1 MSSKNNYNVFN
12 TAIEDYSID
21 ELYNLLELEEL
32 SRENIILKVHDL
44 NANVFKNNEHI
55 KVFFV
60 QAQNKLL
67 NHLSNSDSELDY
79 YLHNNANNNIESN
92 PLENFSNNTAHTT
105 DTDADTDIDAD
116 ADSDADADADNKL
129 IETYVNYSNSDNV
142 NSNSDNVNSN
152 SNNVNS
158 NSDNVNSNSDNVNSN
173 SDNVNLNSDNSNSVN
188 SNSVNSNSVNSNSV
202 NSNSVNSTSVETY
215 YIHKNLYFNTS
226 YRINKNIENALP
238 TDCKITL
245 TNTINNVVQCKLTS
259 LNIRKP
265 FLIHSTKSNN
275 TFIVKKY
282 NSTNQV
288 NLEFSIVIENGYY
301 ENTTEMEDI
310 INNKFKNTIVT
321 TTGEIVDLLTT
332 TYNSATINEDIS
344 TSKFMKSLTFSINK
358 NTKISTF
365 DLSKTYINDNSL
377 NTKFKHYEIDFLSS
391 YSPPYSLATILGFNN
406 TTYDTSSNTNGIHK
420 IIGVKTYNTLSSP
433 IYFCFDENQS
443 AIVETHQLL
452 LNNNLSSDK
461 ILAKINTYKKTIETN
476 NYIYETLDNIDN
488 KNNVRQYSGPINM
501 SSFTIKI
508 IDNYGLLVQSIQEE
522 FTFDL
527 EIIIQATKL
536 VNKFK

>member
-1 MSSKNNYNVFN
+1 MMPSKNNYDVFN
-12 TAIEDYSID
+12 TSIEDYSID

-32 SRENIILKVHDL
+32 SREHIILKVHDL
-44 NANVFKNNEHI
+44 NANMFKNNEPI
-55 KVFFV
+55 KVFFL
-60 QAQNKLL
+60 QAQDKLL

-92 PLENFSNNTAHTT
+92 LQENFTNN
-105 DTDADTDIDAD
+105 IDAD
-116 ADSDADADADNKL
+116 DPDHEADANANTNDNKL
-129 IETYVNYSNSDNV
+129 IETYVNYSNG
-142 NSNSDNVNSN
+142 
-152 SNNVNS
+152 
-158 NSDNVNSNSDNVNSN
+158 
-173 SDNVNLNSDNSNSVN
+173 DNSTNANSTNAN
-188 SNSVNSNSVNSNSV
+188 STNANSTNA
-202 NSNSVNSTSVETY
+202 NSTSDNLNRVNSANVETY
-215 YIHKNLYFNTS
+215 YIYKNLYFNTS
-226 YRINKNIENALP
+226 YRINKNIESALP

-282 NSTNQV
+282 NRANTVDLSFV
-288 NLEFSIVIENGYY
+288 IVIENGYY
-301 ENTTEMEDI
+301 EDTTEMEDI
-310 INNKFKNTIVT
+310 INNKFKNTIIT
-321 TTGEIVDLLTT
+321 ISGELLEY
-332 TYNSATINEDIS
+332 TYNGITIPDNIKDNNDTRFINA
-344 TSKFMKSLTFSINK
+344 LTFSINK
-358 NTKISTF
+358 NTKICSF
-365 DLSKTYINDNSL
+365 DLSKNYINDNSR
-377 NTKFKHYEIDFLSS
+377 NNIFKHYEIDFLSN
-391 YSPPYSLATILGFNN
+391 YIPPYSLATILGFNN
-406 TTYDTSSNTNGIHK
+406 TTYDTSNNTNGVHK
-420 IIGVKTYNTLSSP
+420 IIGPKTYNTLSSP

-452 LNNNLSSDK
+452 LNNNLSTNK

-476 NYIYETLDNIDN
+476 NYIYETLENNDN

-527 EIIIQATKL
+527 ELVIQATKL
-536 VNKFK
+536 INKQLS

>member
-1 MSSKNNYNVFN
+1 MPSKNNYDVFN
-12 TAIEDYSID
+12 TSIEDYSID

-32 SRENIILKVHDL
+32 SREHIILKVHDL
-44 NANVFKNNEHI
+44 NANMFKNNEPI
-55 KVFFV
+55 KVFFL
-60 QAQNKLL
+60 QAQDKLL

-92 PLENFSNNTAHTT
+92 LQENFTNN
-105 DTDADTDIDAD
+105 IDAD
-116 ADSDADADADNKL
+116 DPDHEADADEDTDEDNGADANANTNDNKL
-129 IETYVNYSNSDNV
+129 IETYVNYSNGDNSTNA
-142 NSNSDNVNSN
+142 NSTNANSTND
-152 SNNVNS
+152 
-158 NSDNVNSNSDNVNSN
+158 
-173 SDNVNLNSDNSNSVN
+173 NLNRVDSAN
-188 SNSVNSNSVNSNSV
+188 
-202 NSNSVNSTSVETY
+202 VETY

-226 YRINKNIENALP
+226 YRINKNIESALP

-282 NSTNQV
+282 NRANTVDLSFV
-288 NLEFSIVIENGYY
+288 IVIENGYY
-301 ENTTEMEDI
+301 EDTTEMEDI
-310 INNKFKNTIVT
+310 INNKFKNTIIT
-321 TTGEIVDLLTT
+321 ISGELLEY
-332 TYNSATINEDIS
+332 TYNGITIPYNIKDNS
-344 TSKFMKSLTFSINK
+344 NTSFINALTFSINK
-358 NTKISTF
+358 NTKICSF
-365 DLSKTYINDNSL
+365 DLSKNYINDNSR
-377 NTKFKHYEIDFLSS
+377 NNIFKHYEIDFLSN
-391 YSPPYSLATILGFNN
+391 YIPPYSLATILGFNN
-406 TTYDTSSNTNGIHK
+406 TTYDTSNNTNGIHK
-420 IIGVKTYNTLSSP
+420 IIGPKTYNTLSSP

-452 LNNNLSSDK
+452 LNNNLSTDK

-476 NYIYETLDNIDN
+476 NYIYETLENNDN

-527 EIIIQATKL
+527 ELVIQATKL
-536 VNKFK
+536 INK

>member
-1 MSSKNNYNVFN
+1 MMPSKNNYDVFN
-12 TAIEDYSID
+12 TSIEDYSID
-21 ELYNLLELEEL
+21 ELYTLLELEEL
-32 SRENIILKVHDL
+32 SREHIILKVHDL
-44 NANVFKNNEHI
+44 NANMFKNNEPI
-55 KVFFV
+55 KVFFL
-60 QAQNKLL
+60 QAQDKLL
-67 NHLSNSDSELDY
+67 NHLSNSESELDY

-92 PLENFSNNTAHTT
+92 LQENFTNN
-105 DTDADTDIDAD
+105 IDAD
-116 ADSDADADADNKL
+116 DPDHEADANANTNDNTNDNKL
-129 IETYVNYSNSDNV
+129 IETYVNYSNG
-142 NSNSDNVNSN
+142 
-152 SNNVNS
+152 
-158 NSDNVNSNSDNVNSN
+158 
-173 SDNVNLNSDNSNSVN
+173 DNSTNANSTN
-188 SNSVNSNSVNSNSV
+188 A
-202 NSNSVNSTSVETY
+202 NSTSANSTSANSTNANSTSDNLNRVDSANVETY

-282 NSTNQV
+282 NRANTVDLSFV
-288 NLEFSIVIENGYY
+288 IVIENGYY
-301 ENTTEMEDI
+301 EDTTEMEDI
-310 INNKFKNTIVT
+310 INNKFKNTIIT
-321 TTGEIVDLLTT
+321 ISGELLEY
-332 TYNSATINEDIS
+332 TYNGITIPDNIKDNS
-344 TSKFMKSLTFSINK
+344 DTSFINALTFSINK
-358 NTKISTF
+358 NTKICSF
-365 DLSKTYINDNSL
+365 DLSKNYINDNSR
-377 NTKFKHYEIDFLSS
+377 NNIFKHYEIDFLSN
-391 YSPPYSLATILGFNN
+391 YIPPYSLATILGFNN
-406 TTYDTSSNTNGIHK
+406 TTYDTSNNTNGIHK
-420 IIGVKTYNTLSSP
+420 IIGPKTYNTLSSP

-452 LNNNLSSDK
+452 LNNNLSIDK

-476 NYIYETLDNIDN
+476 NYIYETLENNDN

-527 EIIIQATKL
+527 ELVIQATKL
-536 VNKFK
+536 INK

>member
-1 MSSKNNYNVFN
+1 MPSKNNYDVFN
-12 TAIEDYSID
+12 TSIEDYSID

-32 SRENIILKVHDL
+32 SREHIILKVHDL
-44 NANVFKNNEHI
+44 NANMFKNNEPI
-55 KVFFV
+55 KVFFL
-60 QAQNKLL
+60 QAQDKLL

-92 PLENFSNNTAHTT
+92 LQENFTNN
-105 DTDADTDIDAD
+105 IDAD
-116 ADSDADADADNKL
+116 DPDHEADANANTNDNKL
-129 IETYVNYSNSDNV
+129 IETYVNYSNG
-142 NSNSDNVNSN
+142 
-152 SNNVNS
+152 
-158 NSDNVNSNSDNVNSN
+158 
-173 SDNVNLNSDNSNSVN
+173 DNSTNANSTNAN
-188 SNSVNSNSVNSNSV
+188 STNANSTNA
-202 NSNSVNSTSVETY
+202 NSTSDNLNRVNSANVETY
-215 YIHKNLYFNTS
+215 YIYKNLYFNTS
-226 YRINKNIENALP
+226 YRINKNIESALP

-282 NSTNQV
+282 NRANTVDLSFV
-288 NLEFSIVIENGYY
+288 IVIENGYY
-301 ENTTEMEDI
+301 EDTTEMEDI
-310 INNKFKNTIVT
+310 INNKFKNTIIT
-321 TTGEIVDLLTT
+321 ISGELLEY
-332 TYNSATINEDIS
+332 TYNGITIPDNIKDNNDTRFINA
-344 TSKFMKSLTFSINK
+344 LTFSINK
-358 NTKISTF
+358 NTKICSF
-365 DLSKTYINDNSL
+365 DLSKNYINDNSR
-377 NTKFKHYEIDFLSS
+377 NNIFKHYEIDFLSN
-391 YSPPYSLATILGFNN
+391 YIPPYSLATILGFNN
-406 TTYDTSSNTNGIHK
+406 TTYDTSNNTNGVHK
-420 IIGVKTYNTLSSP
+420 IIGPKTYNTLSSP

-452 LNNNLSSDK
+452 LNNNLSTNK

-476 NYIYETLDNIDN
+476 NYIYETLENNDN

-527 EIIIQATKL
+527 ELVIQATKL
-536 VNKFK
+536 INKQLS

>member
-1 MSSKNNYNVFN
+1 MPSKNNYDVFN
-12 TAIEDYSID
+12 TSIEDYSID
-21 ELYNLLELEEL
+21 ELYTLLELEEL
-32 SRENIILKVHDL
+32 SREHIILKVHDL
-44 NANVFKNNEHI
+44 NANMFKNNEPI
-55 KVFFV
+55 KVFFL
-60 QAQNKLL
+60 QAQDKLL
-67 NHLSNSDSELDY
+67 NHLSNSESELDY

-92 PLENFSNNTAHTT
+92 LQENFTNN
-105 DTDADTDIDAD
+105 IDAD
-116 ADSDADADADNKL
+116 DPDHEADANANTNDNTNDNKL
-129 IETYVNYSNSDNV
+129 IETYVNYSNG
-142 NSNSDNVNSN
+142 
-152 SNNVNS
+152 
-158 NSDNVNSNSDNVNSN
+158 
-173 SDNVNLNSDNSNSVN
+173 DNSTNANSTN
-188 SNSVNSNSVNSNSV
+188 A
-202 NSNSVNSTSVETY
+202 NSTSANSTSANSTNANSTSDNLNRVDSANVETY

-282 NSTNQV
+282 NRANTVDLSFV
-288 NLEFSIVIENGYY
+288 IVIENGYY
-301 ENTTEMEDI
+301 EDTTEMEDI
-310 INNKFKNTIVT
+310 INNKFKNTIIT
-321 TTGEIVDLLTT
+321 ISGELLEY
-332 TYNSATINEDIS
+332 TYNGITIPDNIKDNS
-344 TSKFMKSLTFSINK
+344 DTSFINALTFSINK
-358 NTKISTF
+358 NTKICSF
-365 DLSKTYINDNSL
+365 DLSKNYINDNSR
-377 NTKFKHYEIDFLSS
+377 NNIFKHYEIDFLSN
-391 YSPPYSLATILGFNN
+391 YIPPYSLATILGFNN
-406 TTYDTSSNTNGIHK
+406 TTYDTSNNTNGIHK
-420 IIGVKTYNTLSSP
+420 IIGPKTYNTLSSP

-452 LNNNLSSDK
+452 LNNNLSIDK

-476 NYIYETLDNIDN
+476 NYIYETLENNDN

-527 EIIIQATKL
+527 ELVIQATKL
-536 VNKFK
+536 INK

>member
-1 MSSKNNYNVFN
+1 MMPSKNNYDVFN
-12 TAIEDYSID
+12 TSIEDYSID
-21 ELYNLLELEEL
+21 ELYTLLELEEL
-32 SRENIILKVHDL
+32 SREHIILKVHDL
-44 NANVFKNNEHI
+44 NANMFKNNEPI
-55 KVFFV
+55 KVFFL
-60 QAQNKLL
+60 QAQDKLL
-67 NHLSNSDSELDY
+67 NHLSNSESELDY

-92 PLENFSNNTAHTT
+92 LQENFTNN
-105 DTDADTDIDAD
+105 IDAD
-116 ADSDADADADNKL
+116 DPDHEADANANTNDNTNDNKL
-129 IETYVNYSNSDNV
+129 IETYVNYSNG
-142 NSNSDNVNSN
+142 
-152 SNNVNS
+152 
-158 NSDNVNSNSDNVNSN
+158 
-173 SDNVNLNSDNSNSVN
+173 DNSTNA
-188 SNSVNSNSVNSNSV
+188 
-202 NSNSVNSTSVETY
+202 NSTSANSTSANSTNANSTSDNLNRVDSANVETY

-282 NSTNQV
+282 NRANTVDLSFV
-288 NLEFSIVIENGYY
+288 IVIENGYY
-301 ENTTEMEDI
+301 EDTTEMEDI
-310 INNKFKNTIVT
+310 INNKFKNTIIT
-321 TTGEIVDLLTT
+321 ISGELLEY
-332 TYNSATINEDIS
+332 TYNGITIPDNIKDNS
-344 TSKFMKSLTFSINK
+344 DTSFINALTFSINK
-358 NTKISTF
+358 NTKICSF
-365 DLSKTYINDNSL
+365 DLSKNYINDNSR
-377 NTKFKHYEIDFLSS
+377 NNIFKHYEIDFLSN
-391 YSPPYSLATILGFNN
+391 YIPPYSLATILGFNN
-406 TTYDTSSNTNGIHK
+406 TTYDTSNNTNGIHK
-420 IIGVKTYNTLSSP
+420 IIGPKTYNTLSSP

-452 LNNNLSSDK
+452 LNNNLSIDK

-476 NYIYETLDNIDN
+476 NYIYETLENNDN

-527 EIIIQATKL
+527 ELVIQATKL
-536 VNKFK
+536 INK